1 MPCVS
6 DHLAD
11 TGVVRVGVTL
21 ERAAPQRG
29 IMAPCVNR
37 CESLA
42 SGIEFAQAALGGVA
56 RRCGRL
62 AMLAHLPATRSTS
75 GLTRRTPSAPTG
87 HPRTAPKSE
96 DHERQPAAVASI
108 PLRFNPR
115 PAPGLSGD
123 PAQRTITAAPPY
135 RTEPCRLAEPSESR
149 VIGLIEPIPAAPIL
163 DRIPDRNRAAET
175 ENPSDNG
182 RRPRKR
188 TTLSRYTT
196 SIYNDFGLYWTHIEL

>member
-1 MPCVS
+1 MSCVS
-6 DHLAD
+6 DHAAD
-11 TGVVRVGVTL
+11 TCVVEATAAL
-21 ERAAPQRG
+21 EHGPSRWA
-29 IMAPCVNR
+29 MAPWVSR

-42 SGIEFAQAALGGVA
+42 LGRVVAQAALQGVA
-56 RRCGRL
+56 RRCGPL
-62 AMLAHLPATRSTS
+62 AVLAHVPAGRSSRGLPWC
-75 GLTRRTPSAPTG
+75 TPSTPTG

-96 DHERQPAAVASI
+96 DHERQPAAVRSS
-108 PLRFNPR
+108 PLHFNPR
-115 PAPGLSGD
+115 PAPGLSGE

-135 RTEPCRLAEPSESR
+135 RTDPYRLAEPPQSR
-149 VIGLIEPIPAAPIL
+149 VIGPTEPMPAAPIL

>member
-1 MPCVS
+1 MSCVS
-6 DHLAD
+6 DHAAD
-11 TGVVRVGVTL
+11 TGVVEAT
-21 ERAAPQRG
+21 AALDHGPSRWA
-29 IMAPCVNR
+29 MAPCVNR

-42 SGIEFAQAALGGVA
+42 SGIKFAQAALEGVA

-87 HPRTAPKSE
+87 HPRAAPKSE
-96 DHERQPAAVASI
+96 DHERQPLVAKSI

-115 PAPGLSGD
+115 PALGLSGE
-123 PAQRTITAAPPY
+123 PADWTITAAPPY
-135 RTEPCRLAEPSESR
+135 RTEPYPLAEPSDRR
-149 VIGLIEPIPAAPIL
+149 VIGPTEPIPAAPIL
-163 DRIPDRNRAAET
+163 DRIPDQNRPAET
-175 ENPSDNG
+175 ENPSHNG

-196 SIYNDFGLYWTHIEL
+196 SIYNDLVLYWTHIEL